1 VLDGGRGRFAKCQID
16 GHVIVEAV
24 DASVGRSATY
34 SPIERRCG
42 EHGPPAAS
50 PAADGSRARKKLI
63 SVKSRMPSR
72 PSRPRLAA
80 TLIATVLLAWPAAG
94 ARSIPFDEATI
105 GDINAAFDAGTLTA
119 ETLVRMCLARIDA
132 FDRKGP
138 SLHAVITLNPKAIDT
153 ARALD
158 AERKTKGRR
167 SPLHGI
173 PVVLKDNYDT
183 ADMPTTGGSVLLDGW
198 IPPRDAFI
206 VEKLRGAG
214 AIVLAKVNLSEFAS
228 GGTYSSLGGQS
239 HNPHDLTRTPSGSS
253 GGTGVAVAAAYAP
266 IGLGTDT
273 GGSIRGPA
281 TANGVV
287 GLKPTHGLL
296 SRSGII
302 PLALSFDTGGPLARS
317 VYDVAAALGVMT
329 GIDPADPATKKSEG
343 RFQTDYTTAL
353 RADALQGARIGVA
366 RDFFGA
372 DPDVDWVIESA
383 AARMRTAGATLV
395 DVRLPKWLLDV
406 KGEFYTAVRYPE
418 FVAQIAAYLKAT
430 GPKYPKTLAE
440 MIERAQQI
448 NAPREDGGAPNPSR
462 WTLFKRELESASV
475 PDYQY
480 RAVHD
485 HGLPLVGAIVEGL
498 FDSERLDAIVYPT
511 ASRRP
516 APIAAM
522 ATSGTSAASAL
533 AASGMSGT
541 DIANLTGFPDLIVP
555 AGFTSDGLP
564 VGVSFLGRAFAEPR
578 LLALGYSFEQLT
590 HARRRPVHTPA
601 LQGEVITRP

>member
-1 VLDGGRGRFAKCQID
+1 MENARRFAA
-16 GHVIVEAV
+16 AV
-24 DASVGRSATY
+24 LVLIALAL
-34 SPIERRCG
+34 
-42 EHGPPAAS
+42 S
-50 PAADGSRARKKLI
+50 PAAARN
-63 SVKSRMPSR
+63 
-72 PSRPRLAA
+72 
-80 TLIATVLLAWPAAG
+80 
-94 ARSIPFDEATI
+94 IPFDAATI
-105 GDINAAFDAGTLTA
+105 ADINAAFDAGTLTA
-119 ETLVRMCLARIDA
+119 EALVRMCLARVDA

-138 SLHAVITLNPKAIDT
+138 SLHAVITLNPKALET

-183 ADMPTTGGSVLLDGW
+183 ADLPTTGGSVLLEGW
-198 IPPRDAFI
+198 IPPKDAFI
-206 VEKLRGAG
+206 VKKLRDAG

-239 HNPHDLTRTPSGSS
+239 HNPHDLSRTPSGSS

-281 TANGVV
+281 TANGVA

-329 GIDPADPATKKSEG
+329 GIDPDDAATKKSEG

-353 RADALQGARIGVA
+353 REDALKDARIGVA
-366 RDFFGA
+366 RDFLGA
-372 DPDVDWVIESA
+372 DPDVDWVIDASVDA
-383 AARMRTAGATLV
+383 IRKAGATVV
-395 DVRLPKWLLDV
+395 DVKFPKWLLDA
-406 KGEFYTAVRYPE
+406 KGDLYTAVRYPE
-418 FVAQIAAYLKAT
+418 FVAQIADYLKAT

-440 MIERAQQI
+440 MVERAKAV
-448 NAPREDGGAPNPSR
+448 NARRDDGSGPNPSR
-462 WTLFKRELESASV
+462 WTLFKREVDSAAV

-480 RAVHD
+480 RAVRD
-485 HGLPLVGAIVEGL
+485 HGLPLVRAIVEGI
-498 FDSERLDAIVYPT
+498 FESQQLDAIVYPT

-533 AASGMSGT
+533 AASGMSAT

-555 AGFTSDGLP
+555 AGFTGDGLP
-564 VGVSFLGRAFAEPR
+564 VGISFLGRAFTEPK
-578 LLALGYSFEQLT
+578 LLGLGYSFEQMT
-590 HARRRPVHTPA
+590 QARRRPVHTPA
-601 LQGEVITRP
+601 LPGEGITRP